1 MTSSRTASRARP
13 TSAKPRPGA
22 RAPSASHAPAQM
34 RSKMRR
40 RGDDSRAT
48 LERRASRRSV
58 GRRPDDVAR
67 REGAARPR
75 AAVSSISRWG
85 TSCQT
90 ADEPSPP
97 LFSKRTAT
105 DACVDFKSSIRLQ
118 CENMRRFRRELFC
131 RASRTQRE
139 QSIRPKISRIDF
151 DLVDF
156 HADGRE
162 RVEELRRLNGH
173 ALRDGEAV
181 GEVVHDRAPVAGRGH
196 AVVLLA
202 GALLDGVEQ
211 LEVGRPTEKRPRG
224 ARRRLPGT
232 RGRGTGSGRGC
243 PCAGRWPW
251 PCRPGRTWRRSP
263 AAGRARSG
271 R

>member
-1 MTSSRTASRARP
+1 MIARP
-13 TSAKPRPGA
+13 KISQNEWKTAEIGAFEVWNFALLSCPGSRPTWPRSARPGGTW
-22 RAPSASHAPAQM
+22 RRGSPAPTSEM

-40 RGDDSRAT
+40 RDDDSRAT

-58 GRRPDDVAR
+58 GRLPNDVAR

-105 DACVDFKSSIRLQ
+105 DACVDFKSSIK

-131 RASRTQRE
+131 RASRTQHK

-151 DLVDF
+151 DVT
-156 HADGRE
+156 
-162 RVEELRRLNGH
+162 ELESRFPRRRTR
-173 ALRDGEAV
+173 ASR
-181 GEVVHDRAPVAGRGH
+181 RAPASQWPC
-196 AVVLLA
+196 A
-202 GALLDGVEQ
+202 
-211 LEVGRPTEKRPRG
+211 P
-224 ARRRLPGT
+224 RRRS
-232 RGRGTGSGRGC
+232 R
-243 PCAGRWPW
+243 
-251 PCRPGRTWRRSP
+251 RRS
-263 AAGRARSG
+263 SS
-271 R
+271 